1 MLSNFR
7 SITYGTFGFHF
18 KETSQ
23 QQRVVGI
30 SSLGL
35 EKQVSA
41 SYDWDG
47 LLRSEKDLIVFQYTL
62 KGTGE
67 IRINDCTYRLEVG
80 DAFFVK
86 IPSNHRYYLPTD
98 SAEWEFVHV
107 TLMGEEAIRCYE
119 SITEEVGHILKL
131 DMYSTPITR
140 IFELLNKVSTHQ
152 INDAYEA
159 SAQSYTFLMELQRFI
174 LNIKSDKVLPESI
187 TKATLFMDNNYAEPI
202 TLDDI
207 VQASGLSKY
216 HFTRLFHEKIQLTPI
231 QYLTNCRIKR
241 SIELLKDDQLTIED
255 IALGVGFSNGNYFT
269 KVFRSYLGVPPGKYR
284 NSKSVI
290 PIDYLILD

>member
-7 SITYGTFGFHF
+7 SITYGTYGFHF
-18 KETSQ
+18 KESSQ
-23 QQRVVGI
+23 QRRIAGI
-30 SSLGL
+30 HSLGL

-47 LLRSEKDLIVFQYTL
+47 LVRSEKDVIVFQYTL
-62 KGTGE
+62 KGAGE
-67 IRINDCTYRLEVG
+67 IVINGDTYRLGVG

-86 IPSNHRYYLPTD
+86 IPSNHRYYLPAD
-98 SAEWEFVHV
+98 STEWEFVHL

-119 SITEEVGHILKL
+119 SITDEVGHILKL
-131 DMYSTPITR
+131 DIYSTSITR
-140 IFELLNKVSTHQ
+140 IFELIHKVSTHQ

-159 SAQSYTFLMELQRFI
+159 SALSYSFLMELQRF
-174 LNIKSDKVLPESI
+174 LHTSKSDKELPESI
-187 TKATLFMDNNYAEPI
+187 TKATLFIDNNYAEPI

-231 QYLTNCRIKR
+231 QYLTNSRIKR
-241 SIELLKDDQLTIED
+241 SIELLKDNELTIED
-255 IALGVGFSNGNYFT
+255 IALRVGFSNGNYFT

>member
-7 SITYGTFGFHF
+7 SITYGTYGFHF
-18 KETSQ
+18 KESSQ
-23 QQRVVGI
+23 QRRIAGI
-30 SSLGL
+30 YALGL
-35 EKQVSA
+35 EKQVST

-47 LLRSEKDLIVFQYTL
+47 LVRSETDVIVFQYTL
-62 KGTGE
+62 KGAGE
-67 IRINDCTYRLEVG
+67 IRIHDRIYRLEVG

-86 IPSNHRYYLPTD
+86 IPSNHRYYLPAD
-98 SAEWEFVHV
+98 SEEWEFVHI

-119 SITEEVGHILKL
+119 SITDEIGHILKL
-131 DMYSTPITR
+131 DIYSTPITR
-140 IFELLNKVSTHQ
+140 IFELINKVSTHQ

-159 SAQSYTFLMELQRFI
+159 SALSYSFLMELQRFI
-174 LNIKSDKVLPESI
+174 LNIKSDQELPESI
-187 TKATLFMDNNYAEPI
+187 MKATLFIDNNYAEPI

-216 HFTRLFHEKIQLTPI
+216 HFTRLFHEKIKLTPI
-231 QYLTNCRIKR
+231 QYLTNSRIKR

-255 IALGVGFSNGNYFT
+255 IALRVGFSNGNYFT

>member
-7 SITYGTFGFHF
+7 SITYGTYGFHF
-18 KETSQ
+18 KESSQ
-23 QQRVVGI
+23 QRRIAGI
-30 SSLGL
+30 HSLGL
-35 EKQVSA
+35 EKQVST

-47 LLRSEKDLIVFQYTL
+47 LVRSEKDVIVFQYTL
-62 KGTGE
+62 KGAGE
-67 IRINDCTYRLEVG
+67 IRINDCMYRLGVG

-98 SAEWEFVHV
+98 STEWEFVHL

-119 SITEEVGHILKL
+119 SITDEVGHILKL
-131 DMYSTPITR
+131 DIYSTPITR
-140 IFELLNKVSTHQ
+140 IFELINKVSTHQ
-152 INDAYEA
+152 ITDAYEA
-159 SAQSYTFLMELQRFI
+159 SALSYSFLMELQRFI
-174 LNIKSDKVLPESI
+174 LNIISDKELPESI
-187 TKATLFMDNNYAEPI
+187 MRATLFIDNNYAEPI

-216 HFTRLFHEKIQLTPI
+216 HFTRLFHEKILLTPI
-231 QYLTNCRIKR
+231 QYLTNSRMKR
-241 SIELLKDDQLTIED
+241 SIELLKDNQLTIED
-255 IALGVGFSNGNYFT
+255 IALRVGFSNGNYFT